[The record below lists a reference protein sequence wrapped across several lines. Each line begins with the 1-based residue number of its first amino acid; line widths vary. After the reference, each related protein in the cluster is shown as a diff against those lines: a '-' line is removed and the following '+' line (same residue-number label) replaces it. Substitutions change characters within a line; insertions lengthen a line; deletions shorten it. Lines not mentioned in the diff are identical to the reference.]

1 MMFAGSPAPAVPV
14 LDALLASRH
23 EVALAITRED
33 RPRGRSRSPVATPV
47 GDVPWVVGPGGI
59 VTHDLA
65 DGLRHLADPERR
77 TELGTAAAA
86 HVRERFPASGV
97 AASLRALYQRL

>member
-1 MMFAGSPAPAVPV
+1 MFAGSPAPAVPV

-47 GDVPWVVGPGGI
+47 GEAV
-59 VTHDLA
+59 
-65 DGLRHLADPERR
+65 
-77 TELGTAAAA
+77 AAAGIPLLK
-86 HVRERFPASGV
+86 PASIN
-97 AASLRALYQRL
+97 APESL